1 MNPCAL
7 CSLNSLLRATAV
19 PNPCGLVTAAEMQV
33 IVGKLSGM
41 PKATDPASGEVT
53 CTFEPVNGRSF
64 IDVSLHDG
72 DLKAWKA
79 RNGGKTP
86 VSLPE
91 LGAGRDVLPSR
102 VAADGRHVPMPA
114 FARIVLTLPRR
125 GPARETQDTACGGSA
140 IGPAIAVGGSV
151 WSLTPFCE
159 PGRWADVSAGPML
172 RG

>member
-1 MNPCAL
+1 MNSSAL

-19 PNPCGLVTAAEMQV
+19 LAGGALLFAQAEAALPNPCSLVTAAEMQA
-33 IVGKLSGM
+33 IVGKLSGT

-53 CTFEPVNGRSF
+53 CSFEPVNGPSF

-91 LGAGRDVLPSR
+91 LGTD
-102 VAADGRHVPMPA
+102 A
-114 FARIVLTLPRR
+114 FANPSDNDWVDLYAKKGAVIVRVTLPT
-125 GPARETQDTACGGSA
+125 GPKSMDMAK
-140 IGPAIAVGGSV
+140 AIAQKALS
-151 WSLTPFCE
+151 
-159 PGRWADVSAGPML
+159 RM
-172 RG
+172 

>member
-1 MNPCAL
+1 MNSFAL

-19 PNPCGLVTAAEMQV
+19 LAGGALLFVQAEAALPDPCSLVTAAEMQA
-33 IVGKLSGM
+33 IVGKLSGT

-53 CTFEPVNGRSF
+53 CSFEPVSGPSF

-91 LGAGRDVLPSR
+91 LGAD
-102 VAADGRHVPMPA
+102 A
-114 FARIVLTLPRR
+114 FANPSDNDWVDLYAKKGAVIVRVTMPT
-125 GPARETQDTACGGSA
+125 GPKSMDMAK
-140 IGPAIAVGGSV
+140 AIAKTALSR
-151 WSLTPFCE
+151 L
-159 PGRWADVSAGPML
+159 
-172 RG
+172 